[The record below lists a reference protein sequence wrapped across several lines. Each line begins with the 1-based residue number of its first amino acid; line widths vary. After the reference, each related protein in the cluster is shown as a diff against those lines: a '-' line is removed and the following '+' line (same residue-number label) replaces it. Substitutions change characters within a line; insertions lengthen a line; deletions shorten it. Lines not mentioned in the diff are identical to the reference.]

1 LPTPS
6 GETIVPIL
14 RALLLG
20 LALVGCSGSGTS
32 PSLSVPAE
40 HDLRLRNATDRALAF
55 FAIAADLSPLLDPIP
70 EASVDES
77 WVRLV
82 QPGAERPVGEVE
94 GRESAPNGGVAIYL
108 YPVTPDGERVRFQQ
122 VVLVTGE
129 ELRRN
134 SGRIVIR

>member
-1 LPTPS
+1 M
-6 GETIVPIL
+6 VPIL
-14 RALLLG
+14 RTLLLG

-70 EASVDES
+70 EASVNEP
-77 WVRLV
+77 WIRLV
-82 QPGAERPVGEVE
+82 QPGAERAVGEVE

-108 YPVTPDGERVRFQQ
+108 YPLTPDGERVRFQR

-134 SGRIVIR
+134 SGRIVVR

>member
-6 GETIVPIL
+6 GESIVPIL

-108 YPVTPDGERVRFQQ
+108 YPVTPDGQRVRFQQ

-134 SGRIVIR
+134 FGRIVIR